1 MKRLYTGIILSI
13 ALVAGWSCD
22 KNETDLYK
30 QNVKPEV
37 SVVSGADIAF
47 KAIGGDGYIE
57 VEGLQGNLEAT
68 TQSSSWCHLTVDG
81 NKIKVVVDEYTG
93 LESRY
98 AVVEMKSGEAEGKTI
113 VHQFGIIVKSFSPR
127 DIAFRNA
134 ADETD
139 ISYDANETALLAT
152 TDADWITLDYS
163 SLNHLVIKVA
173 ENASKEYREAEVHWS
188 IGEMKGSFYVSQF
201 DLADAGLLG
210 DWTFYAVNAANGRA
224 FSYYPLDAVLSE
236 ASNGTYTLKIT
247 KQSGNVDVDY
257 NITGLI
263 LQKNRLM
270 LPLGERIGTH
280 KPNQNNQYQVFP
292 LFAAGT
298 SPVLY
303 ENAVTSGYFPFAIE
317 KDNETGV
324 WQATGDTS
332 SFGDLVF
339 RFEFWSDKNHTGT
352 SNSRTALKDIYMIKN

>member
-13 ALVAGWSCD
+13 ALVSGWSCD
-22 KNETDLYK
+22 KNNEDLFK

-37 SVVSGADIAF
+37 TVVSGADIAF

-68 TQSSSWCHLTVDG
+68 TLSSSWCHLTVDG

-134 ADETD
+134 ANETD
-139 ISYDANETALLAT
+139 FPYDANETTIQAT
-152 TDADWITLDYS
+152 TDADWVTLDTS
-163 SLNHLVIKVA
+163 TPNHLVVKVA
-173 ENASKEYREAEVHWS
+173 DNTAKDYREAEVHWN

-210 DWTFYAVNAANGRA
+210 AWKWHGKQVGNNRDF
-224 FSYYPLDAVLSE
+224 PMDAVMKE
-236 ASNGTYTLKIT
+236 EKDGTYTLDLDFQNTSMTIDLSLPGIT
-247 KQSGNVDVDY
+247 LSKNCIQIPLGIYAGTYTTKSANYQAFTLMEGGSGRTVYASAINSGYFRMAIEKAEDGTWHAKALEDEY
-257 NITGLI
+257 PEMYFRFEMWDNKNHDGTSKSGLI
-263 LQKNRLM
+263 LKEIHM
-270 LPLGERIGTH
+270 
-280 KPNQNNQYQVFP
+280 
-292 LFAAGT
+292 
-298 SPVLY
+298 
-303 ENAVTSGYFPFAIE
+303 
-317 KDNETGV
+317 
-324 WQATGDTS
+324 
-332 SFGDLVF
+332 
-339 RFEFWSDKNHTGT
+339 DKQ
-352 SNSRTALKDIYMIKN
+352 